1 MLIGEPP
8 RSQADIHFTLF
19 GFPIRVHPFFW
30 VITVIL
36 GLRTHKDPVEML
48 IWVAAVFVSILIHE
62 LGHALT
68 IRFYGGD
75 CWITLYGMGGL
86 ASSNWVHRTTRQ
98 QVLISA
104 AGPAAG
110 FALAAILLAAVR
122 SSGHDVWF
130 TGEVLLPFFFD
141 RFDSPHLY
149 LFLRDMLFINF
160 AWGILNLLPIYP
172 LDGGQIARELLVHQ
186 NPGRGII
193 QSLWLSV
200 FTAGCL
206 VVFGLTRESLFMA
219 FMFGFLGYQSYATL
233 QAYTGRGGGRGW

>member
-8 RSQADIHFTLF
+8 RSRADIHFTLL

-30 VITVIL
+30 AIIVIL
-36 GLRTHKDPVEML
+36 GLRGDTDPVEML
-48 IWVAAVFVSILIHE
+48 IWVGAAFVSILIHE

-122 SSGHDVWF
+122 LSGHDVRF
-130 TGEVLLPFFFD
+130 TGDVLFPFSFA
-141 RFDSPHLY
+141 RFDSASLNML
-149 LFLRDMLFINF
+149 LFDMLFINF

-172 LDGGQIARELLVHQ
+172 LDGGQIVREILVHQ
-186 NPGRGII
+186 NPDRGIV

-219 FMFGFLGYQSYATL
+219 LMFGFLGYQSYATL
-233 QAYTGRGGGRGW
+233 QAYTSRGGGRGW